1 MSAGRHGVLRAVD
14 LRRFDAL
21 RVVYLVIGQVG
32 GCWRVKYVYGRFY
45 RLCVVGFAMGWGVV
59 LPL

>member
-1 MSAGRHGVLRAVD
+1 MLRAVD